1 MIGGSNTQRQKM
13 INLMYIV
20 FIALLGLGVH
30 KQKESK
36 AEIEAPAPT
45 VHIAP
50 QDTDKE
56 STDLQLLTYPPESL
70 SAIVTPNSKQ
80 IALGDT
86 YSADIRLSPNF
97 GSIEG
102 DAVIIAEQK
111 LGSNRYEVR
120 PTSVGTHRY
129 SGRVELSH
137 RGQTYSYPFEGE
149 YTVTAPQLSLSNSLT
164 NILYAG
170 IDNPIKL
177 NASGYPRE
185 SLSLRVE
192 GGSLRHEQEAWLVK
206 PNAGIKELSLS
217 VYARSEKGE
226 RIVGTEKLRV
236 RPLPPP
242 SPYISLGATRFR
254 GGRIARADL
263 LSAGGVSAGI
273 DDGILDIEYKVVGFS
288 LIAFDELGNA
298 IPEVSEGGRFSARQ
312 IRQIQ
317 TATRGKRL
325 FVTELRARGADG
337 VEHRLPS
344 LELVIN

>member
-1 MIGGSNTQRQKM
+1 M

-36 AEIEAPAPT
+36 TEVTAPAPT
-45 VHIAP
+45 VHIP
-50 QDTDKE
+50 TPEIDKE
-56 STDLQLLTYPPESL
+56 ATDRQLLTYPPESL
-70 SAIVTPNSKQ
+70 SAFVMPNSKQ
-80 IALGDT
+80 IALGESYT
-86 YSADIRLSPNF
+86 ADIRLSPNF
-97 GSIEG
+97 GTIEG
-102 DAVIIAEQK
+102 DAVIIAGQK

-129 SGRVELSH
+129 SGRVEMRH
-137 RGQTYSYPFEGE
+137 KGQTYSYPFEGE
-149 YTVTAPQLSLSNSLT
+149 YSVTAPLLSLTNSLT
-164 NILYAG
+164 NVLYAG

-177 NASGYPRE
+177 SASGYPHE

-192 GGSLRHEQEAWLVK
+192 GGAVRHQQDAWLVK

-217 VYARSEKGE
+217 VYARSAEGE
-226 RIVGTEKLRV
+226 RLVGHEKLRV

-254 GGRIARADL
+254 GGRIARAEL
-263 LSAGGVSAGI
+263 LSAGGISAGI
-273 DDGILDIEYKVVGFS
+273 DDGILDIEYKVIGFS

-298 IPEVSEGGRFSARQ
+298 IPEVSEGGRFSERQ
-312 IRQIQ
+312 RRQIQ

-325 FVTELRARGADG
+325 FVSEVKARGADG

-344 LELVIN
+344 LELVIQ